1 MTPDAARH
9 LAAETTAQWLAPR
22 AVPAIEAAWADLSG
36 NAVEA
41 NPFFAPALL
50 LPALDAF
57 AGKDVRVAI
66 VRDRGE
72 RLIAL
77 MPVAPAR
84 GYSRLP
90 VRYLET
96 WMHEHCFFAAPL
108 LRRGCEAAAL
118 SALFDLV
125 ENDGAFF
132 RLRHLPAE
140 GAIATAA
147 ARVAGQ
153 SGRLCASSA
162 RYERAMLGGGY
173 ETDAVLDASLRGKKR
188 KELRRQRARLEDA
201 GAVRFETLAARK
213 DLELWTQD
221 FLTLE
226 RAGWKGGKNSALAS
240 NADGAGFFRAALARA
255 FDAGLLDFHRLC
267 TGDKPIAM
275 IVNFIDSGAGY
286 SFKIA
291 YDEDFARFSP
301 GVLLEIEMMRA
312 LEQREGL
319 RFIDSCAA
327 RDHPMINSLWRER
340 REIEAINISGRSAG
354 AKAMFRLL
362 TGLEQAAENWR
373 SGKRSAANDDL

>member
-1 MTPDAARH
+1 M
-9 LAAETTAQWLAPR
+9 AAETTAQWLAPR